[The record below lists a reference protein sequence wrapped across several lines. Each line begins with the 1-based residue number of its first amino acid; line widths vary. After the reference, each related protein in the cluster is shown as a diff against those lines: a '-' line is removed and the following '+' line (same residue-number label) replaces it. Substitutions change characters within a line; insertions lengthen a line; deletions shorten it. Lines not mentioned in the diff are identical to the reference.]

1 MPDRAPVVLAGGD
14 RGVVLEVAEEAR
26 GMRSVGEALELAA
39 RLGRSLPTPGRG
51 GTATLWSALATLAA
65 EDLAVARV
73 IEPHLDAAAIFAEI
87 GRPQPGGSW
96 GVYAAERPGTSLD
109 AEERDFD
116 VHLNGV
122 KPWCSLADRLDSAL
136 VTAHFDGGRRL
147 FAVDLLDPGVSVA
160 MDEWH
165 ALGLATITSGSVTF
179 RDVPAEPM
187 GAAGWY
193 LERPGFAWGG
203 IGVAACWFG
212 GATAVAR
219 SLLDAAGRREPDQLA
234 LAAIG
239 RTDRLLHAA
248 RISLETASA
257 AVDAGSARGAA
268 GALLAARV
276 RGVVAEAAETVLAI
290 VGHALGPAPLTLD
303 ADHARR
309 VADLTVYLRQHH
321 AERDDASLGRAVLGT
336 ERTGW

>member
-1 MPDRAPVVLAGGD
+1 MPDTAPVVLAVAD
-14 RGVVLEVAEEAR
+14 RDLLLELAR
-26 GMRSVGEALELAA
+26 EVRGLRSVGDALELAG

-51 GTATLWSALATLAA
+51 ATATLWSALATLAA

-73 IEPHLDAAAIFAEI
+73 VEPHLDAAAIFAEA
-87 GRPQPGGSW
+87 GRPLPGGSW

-109 AEERDFD
+109 VRARDFD
-116 VHLNGV
+116 VRLNGV

-136 VTAHFDGGRRL
+136 VTAHVGGGRQL
-147 FAVDLLDPGVSVA
+147 FSIDLLDPGVSVA

-165 ALGLATITSGSVTF
+165 ALGLASITSGSVTF
-179 RDVPAEPM
+179 RDVPAEPV
-187 GAAGWY
+187 GAPGWY

-212 GATAVAR
+212 GATALAR
-219 SLLDAAGRREPDQLA
+219 SLLIAAERREPDQLA

-239 RTDRLLHAA
+239 RVDRLLHASRVA
-248 RISLETASA
+248 LEGAAA
-257 AVDAGSARGAA
+257 AVDSGAATGAA
-268 GALLAARV
+268 GGLLAARV
-276 RGVVAEAAETVLAI
+276 RGVVAEAAETILGV

-321 AERDDASLGRAVLGT
+321 AERDDASLGSALLSTQDRA
-336 ERTGW
+336 W